1 MGYPQKKV
9 SEVSKNRRGRAAGK
23 VSMALALMMAF
34 VMAITALTGTAQAR
48 HRHAKKPAKP
58 AVSQSAQQQSQ
69 ENQAKMPKRTAEPVL
84 RIGLQQG
91 KSSFTVMPLV
101 DKLQLRT
108 ESSKAY
114 PLKAAA
120 PVEIRWQNG
129 SFLVGKEKLKGERL
143 QLMPAAALTD
153 AAHFSLAG
161 RSYRGTLEILA
172 KKGGLTA
179 VNLVPLDDYLLSVVP
194 EEMPT
199 DWPAEAL
206 KAQSVAAR
214 SFALHNRDRHATDG
228 FDLCTTTHCQ
238 VYTGVGA
245 EKSASTAAIHATQ
258 GEVLFY
264 GSEPID
270 ALFHTDS
277 GGMTENSENVWGS
290 FVPYLRAVKDTA
302 NGTMPWTKEVSTAAF
317 EQKLAAKGHNVGK
330 IRSLSLSSLKIGKAA
345 SDRTAS
351 GRVKTMTVKGTKG
364 TAALTGNE
372 LRSLFGLKSTLFDAK
387 LQGSKVV
394 FSGFGFGHGLGI
406 SQWGAERLAAG
417 GMKYDAILHHYYADV
432 TLKKMY

>member
-1 MGYPQKKV
+1 MF
-9 SEVSKNRRGRAAGK
+9 
-23 VSMALALMMAF
+23 LALVLTF
-34 VMAITALTGTAQAR
+34 VMAVTAMTGTALAR
-48 HRHAKKPAKP
+48 AHKYAKKPAKP
-58 AVSQSAQQQSQ
+58 AVSQEASPKTQESQTAQP
-69 ENQAKMPKRTAEPVL
+69 ARKAGPIL

-91 KSSFTVMPLV
+91 ASALTVTPLV
-101 DKLQLRT
+101 SKMQLRT

-114 PLKAAA
+114 PLKAAE
-120 PVEIRWQNG
+120 PIEIRWQNG
-129 SFLVGKEKLKGERL
+129 SFLVGREKLKGERL
-143 QLMPAAALTD
+143 QLAPAAAVPD
-153 AAHFSLAG
+153 EAHFSLAG
-161 RSYRGTLEILA
+161 RTYRGSLEVFA

-199 DWPAEAL
+199 DWPSEAL

-214 SFALHNRDRHATDG
+214 SFALHNRDRHGADG

-245 EKSASTAAIHATQ
+245 EKTASTAAIKATE

-264 GSEPID
+264 GTEPID

-290 FVPYLRAVKDTA
+290 FVPYLRAVKDTPA
-302 NGTMPWTKEVSTAAF
+302 KTMPWTKEVPAAVF
-317 EQKLAAKGHNVGK
+317 EQKLAAKGHKVGK
-330 IRSLSLSSLKIGKAA
+330 VRSLALSSLQIGKAA
-345 SDRTAS
+345 ADRTAS

-364 TAALTGNE
+364 TASLTGNE
-372 LRSLFGLKSTLFDAK
+372 LRSMFGLKSTLFDVK

-394 FSGFGFGHGLGI
+394 FAGFGFGHGLGI
-406 SQWGAERLAAG
+406 SQWGAKRLAAD
-417 GMKYDAILHHYYADV
+417 GMKYGDILHHYYAGV
-432 TLKKMY
+432 TLKKIY